1 MHTME
6 PLATSS
12 VPFWKRT
19 QAQSRQPGKGRP
31 QRRGLSSTFDCSVFV
46 RNRQT
51 KCIMTFDAMRRLR
64 LRSTTTGATRTR
76 RIQADHHGR
85 MHATG
90 ASPMQE
96 ELCLA
101 HATHDYTHAENPT
114 LCAPKKKSKRG
125 APKKKGKRDAQ
136 SNKPTK
142 TRQPQRALRA
152 TCSCKE

>member
-1 MHTME
+1 MNIITDREHNQ
-6 PLATSS
+6 
-12 VPFWKRT
+12 RT

-31 QRRGLSSTFDCSVFV
+31 QRRGLSSTFDCSVFEC
-46 RNRQT
+46 NRQT
-51 KCIMTFDAMRRLR
+51 KRIMTFDAMRRLR
-64 LRSTTTGATRTR
+64 LRSTTTAATWTR

-114 LCAPKKKSKRG
+114 LCATHVVKRLTSTIGAPKKKSKRG
-125 APKKKGKRDAQ
+125 APKKKSKRDAQ
-136 SNKPTK
+136 LNKPTK
-142 TRQPQRALRA
+142 TRQPQRA
-152 TCSCKE
+152 